1 MIRALVT
8 IFWESQLKT
17 GTFRILTLQLIS
29 TAEDLQMKAKFN
41 INNLVRK
48 NVAGLKPYSSARDE
62 FKQGDSKMVFL
73 DANENPFETGV
84 NRYPDPQQRELKAQ
98 LSEIKGIPTEN
109 ILLGNGSDEVLD
121 LIFRAFCEPGKDNI
135 ITLPPTYGMYQVL
148 AEINNIENR
157 EVLLT
162 DDFQPNV
169 SKIFNKVNDNTKLI
183 FLCSPNNPTG
193 NSFSEEKVLEILNN
207 FNGLVVIDEAYI
219 DFSEC
224 ESWIEKLKKYPNLV
238 ITQTLS
244 KAYGM
249 AGIRLGI
256 CCASTGI
263 IQILNKI
270 KPPYNVNEL
279 TQKRA
284 LERVA
289 DGVSI
294 KKEIAD
300 ILIERNKLFKALL
313 EVDFVEKVY
322 ISDANFILI
331 KVDNAKLRYDQLLK
345 MGIVVRNRTTQPL
358 CENTLR
364 LTVGTAEE
372 NQQLMEAFQSLK

>member
-1 MIRALVT
+1 MQA
-8 IFWESQLKT
+8 
-17 GTFRILTLQLIS
+17 IS
-29 TAEDLQMKAKFN
+29 TAEDLQMKTKFD
-41 INNLVRK
+41 INKLVRK
-48 NVAGLKPYSSARDE
+48 NIAGLKPYSSARDE

-84 NRYPDPQQRELKAQ
+84 NRYPDPQQRELKNRLAE
-98 LSEIKGIPTEN
+98 LKGVSSEN

-121 LIFRAFCEPGKDNI
+121 LIYRAFCEPGKDNV

-162 DDFQPNV
+162 AEFQPNV
-169 SKIFNKVNDNTKLI
+169 SEIFNKVDNHTKLI

-193 NSFSEEKVLEILNN
+193 NLFSEEKILEILNN

-219 DFSEC
+219 DFAKR
-224 ESWIEKLKKYPNLV
+224 ESWIEKMKGFPNLV
-238 ITQTLS
+238 VTQTLS

-256 CCASTGI
+256 CYASAEI

-279 TQKRA
+279 TQKRG
-284 LERVA
+284 LERVL
-289 DGVSI
+289 DVISV
-294 KKEIAD
+294 KNEITE
-300 ILIERNKLFKALL
+300 ILAERNRLFKALL
-313 EVDFVEKVY
+313 EVYYIEKIY
-322 ISDANFILI
+322 NSDANFILI
-331 KVDNAKLRYDQLLK
+331 KVDNAKLRYEQLLK
-345 MGIVVRNRTTQPL
+345 KGIVLRNRTTQAL

-364 LTVGTAEE
+364 LTVGTATE
-372 NQQLMEAFQSLK
+372 NQQLMEAFRSLK